1 MLKLNITTN
10 KKVALVKIKIL
21 LLTLLMKIN
30 KGGHTDG
37 GLLNCGYI
45 TKGSQR
51 KNKTFTGVNM
61 FRWGIHGYN

>member
-21 LLTLLMKIN
+21 LLTLVMKIN

-51 KNKTFTGVNM
+51 KN
-61 FRWGIHGYN
+61 